1 MSQSFGVISHT
12 ENSDHLK
19 SRIWK
24 RNRSQGAG
32 FEGNCGFYL
41 FVCRDG
47 FISPARRT
55 AWLTGSALSDDSQFF
70 ATATCICPN
79 LPEVCPANHY

>member
-1 MSQSFGVISHT
+1 VLVSKEIAVFI
-12 ENSDHLK
+12 
-19 SRIWK
+19 
-24 RNRSQGAG
+24 
-32 FEGNCGFYL
+32 FL
-41 FVCRDG
+41 FAAMG

-55 AWLTGSALSDDSQFF
+55 TWLTGSALSDDSQFF